1 MIELI
6 ERIGNL
12 IYILAELMRS
22 DLFAGGCDHI
32 IRSGQLQLKILLT
45 VADSS
50 SMCRRNYCRTG
61 CLTIFRQDRLDTNDR
76 VQDIWAGVAFEGN
89 KTIHIEYIVLGRLV
103 GQITVLQRSQADD
116 SGILSGFLLGDRAVL
131 HDTVIDC
138 LADIAG
144 APDA

>member
-1 MIELI
+1 MIEFI

-12 IYILAELMRS
+12 INILAELMRS

-50 SMCRRNYCRTG
+50 SKCRRNYGRTG

-76 VQDIWAGVAFEGN
+76 VQNIWAGVAFEGN
-89 KTIHIEYIVLGRLV
+89 KAIYIENIVLGRLI
-103 GQITVLQRSQADD
+103 GQIAVLQRSQTDD
-116 SGILSGFLLGDRAVL
+116 SGILSGFLIGDRAVRNTCVKCISWRL
-131 HDTVIDC
+131 STT
-138 LADIAG
+138 
-144 APDA
+144 